1 MVKDNLLGENKNFP
15 NNRRGAEMYGWAKDL
30 FPIHRSLTG
39 NGVRETLNYL
49 KKLLP
54 GLNLK
59 EVESGSEAYDWR
71 VPKEW
76 EILEAYI
83 ENEQGE
89 RIVDISDHTLHVVGY
104 SMPVDRWFTKEKLDQ
119 HFYSLPHL
127 PDAIPFIT
135 SYYNENWGFCLSHN
149 VRENLPDGRYRAVI
163 KSRLFDG
170 VLNYADLLIPGESQQ
185 EILFSTY
192 ICHPSMANNEL
203 SGPVLAT
210 ALARHIGSLKNR
222 KYSYRFVFVPETIG
236 AIVYLHQNE
245 DQLKQKVKAG
255 FILTCVGDERAWS
268 FMPSRNGNT
277 AADRIA
283 KAVLESGSKDYT
295 EYSFLQRGSD
305 ERQYCSPGID
315 LPVVSIMRSKYFE
328 YPEYHS
334 SLDDLNLISEKG
346 LQESYDLYVELIR
359 RLEKSFY
366 PKVIVKCEPQ
376 LGKRG
381 LYPSENVQEI
391 ASHVRD
397 MRNLIAYADGSL
409 EVEDL
414 FQKAGVSTESGK
426 KILEKLI
433 HHGLIKDESEL
444 IRKDSV

>member
-1 MVKDNLLGENKNFP
+1 MVKKNLSSDKNFSP
-15 NNRRGAEMYGWAKDL
+15 ENRRGAEMYGWAKDL

-39 NGVRETLNYL
+39 DGVRKTLNYL

-59 EVESGSEAYDWR
+59 EVESGSEAFDWR

-76 EILEAYI
+76 EIREAYI

-89 RIVDISDHTLHVVGY
+89 RIVDIQDHTLHVVGY
-104 SMPVDRWFTKEKLDQ
+104 SMPVDHWLTKKELDT
-119 HFYSLPHL
+119 HLYSLPHL

-135 SYYNENWGFCLSHN
+135 SYYNENWGFCLPHN

-203 SGPVLAT
+203 SGPVLAA

-236 AIVYLHQNE
+236 AIVYLNQNE
-245 DQLKQKVKAG
+245 KQLKQKLKAG

-283 KAVLESGSKDYT
+283 KAVLESCSKDYT
-295 EYSFLQRGSD
+295 KYSFLQRGSD

-334 SLDDLNLISEKG
+334 SLDDLSLITEKG

-359 RLEKSFY
+359 RLEQSFY
-366 PKVIVKCEPQ
+366 PKVTVKCEPQ

-381 LYPSENVQEI
+381 LYPSENVQGI

-409 EVEDL
+409 EESEL
-414 FQKAGVSTESGK
+414 FRKVGISMESGT

-433 HHGLIKDESEL
+433 HHGLIIDDSEL
-444 IRKDSV
+444 IRDESV